1 MQKATLLAAIFV
13 FAGLTAAH
21 AQKTDFVWVPDP
33 EVGFGTNP
41 LTQLPNPPA
50 YFPGLHS
57 GARSVAGPHDLDGDG
72 KIEVILSDYT
82 GGGRIHMLESVGP
95 DTWELV
101 YSSPFL
107 DSTGTTNNARGIVA
121 GDLDG
126 DGLGEVFVFTG
137 RNFSPTNPF
146 AALIQPALLSL
157 EVIGDN
163 TFGALPDSYT
173 FADVA
178 DGLPDR
184 WRTEQMI
191 ISDVDGDGANELLF
205 GNNGAANNFDSW
217 YVISA
222 TELGT
227 GLGGWLT
234 EARWSSRND
243 DNDPVN
249 RGGGSAYGITPANLD
264 GGSDMEIAMMSWNNL
279 NFTNAKATGPDTYVA
294 PTETD
299 TAAFYQASPNDH
311 VALFGCQA
319 VDMDGNGDDEVYCPN
334 LYTGDV
340 TLLNYEAGENA
351 LEIHESNIVL
361 GLIPGLSALGITAGD
376 IDNDGRVE
384 LLGSGPSY
392 TLGAYEAGE
401 SPTWVRIAD
410 YNEGDVE
417 DPANYSVRGIQSPD
431 DLVNVFNTVNRD
443 SAGVMTT
450 YLEDGPAGP
459 EFAGKLAFLGDP
471 DGDGQNEVAM
481 SFQGVDDSLYVF
493 NEVFNPADSTYTRTV
508 ESAVPHPNRAFLRV
522 ISGDGL
528 GVSIEHDRVI
538 VPSDFELHPN
548 YPNPFNP
555 STTFSFTLPLDKR
568 VSVRIY
574 DVTGRLVRTLVNDEM
589 YSEGTHNV
597 TWDGLGNGRQPVAS
611 GNYFYTLEWG
621 QFRHARQMILIK

>member
-1 MQKATLLAAIFV
+1 
-13 FAGLTAAH
+13 
-21 AQKTDFVWVPDP
+21 
-33 EVGFGTNP
+33 
-41 LTQLPNPPA
+41 
-50 YFPGLHS
+50 
-57 GARSVAGPHDLDGDG
+57 
-72 KIEVILSDYT
+72 
-82 GGGRIHMLESVGP
+82 
-95 DTWELV
+95 
-101 YSSPFL
+101 
-107 DSTGTTNNARGIVA
+107 
-121 GDLDG
+121 
-126 DGLGEVFVFTG
+126 
-137 RNFSPTNPF
+137 
-146 AALIQPALLSL
+146 
-157 EVIGDN
+157 
-163 TFGALPDSYT
+163 
-173 FADVA
+173 
-178 DGLPDR
+178 
-184 WRTEQMI
+184 MI

-205 GNNGAANNFDSW
+205 GNNGIGTANNNFDSW
-217 YVISA
+217 YVVSA

-243 DNDPVN
+243 DNDPVH

-299 TAAFYQASPNDH
+299 TAAFRHAASWDQ

-319 VDMDGNGDDEVYCPN
+319 VDMDGNGDDEVYCPS
-334 LYTGDV
+334 LHTGDV

-351 LEIHESNIVL
+351 LEVNDFNLAFEV
-361 GLIPGLSALGITAGD
+361 IPNFTALGITAGD

-384 LLGSGPSY
+384 LLGSGPSFSV
-392 TLGAYEAGE
+392 AMYEAGE
-401 SPTWVRIAD
+401 LPTWVRIAD

-417 DPANYSVRGIQSPD
+417 DPASYSVRSIQSPD
-431 DLVNVFNTVNRD
+431 DFMNIFNTVNRD
-443 SAGVMTT
+443 SAGVTST
-450 YLEDGPAGP
+450 YLEDKNGTTDDF

-528 GVSIEHDRVI
+528 GVRIVHDRVI

-555 STTFSFTLPLDKR
+555 ATTFSFTLPLDKR

-597 TWDGLGNGRQPVAS
+597 TWDGLGNSGRPVAS